1 MSNVANSSLNSFR
14 RRAGI
19 SSGPDALWTCKFC
32 NKVRTPRVSMLNVV
46 MSGKGGSFNGGK
58 VAAVDDVKTEVKYL
72 LSNWALVRL
81 SL

>member
-1 MSNVANSSLNSFR
+1 
-14 RRAGI
+14 
-19 SSGPDALWTCKFC
+19 
-32 NKVRTPRVSMLNVV
+32 MLNVV